1 MDTRLRKKILAFQR
15 AEITEHY
22 IYNRLARGMKD
33 THNREVLERIAADE
47 KKHHDFWK
55 QRTGETVSPRQFVV
69 LWYVIIAKVF
79 GLTFG
84 VRLMERGEGYAQKN
98 YRAVAHVV
106 SEVESIIKDEEEHE
120 RELIALLHEERLT
133 YIGSVVLGLN
143 DALVELTGV
152 LAGLTFALRQTEL
165 IALVG
170 LVTGIAASLSMAASE
185 YLSSKEGDI
194 SKTNPLKAATYTGI
208 AYVITVFL
216 LVMPYLLLEN
226 VYAALGITLITA
238 VVIIFGFTFYI
249 SVAKD
254 VPFWK
259 RFLEM
264 AVISLG
270 VAALSFIIGLV
281 IRNVLGI
288 EI

>member
-1 MDTRLRKKILAFQR
+1 MQLRKKMLAFQR

-22 IYNRLARGMKD
+22 IYRRLARGMKD
-33 THNREVLERIAADE
+33 IHNRKVLEHIAADE

-55 QRTGETVSPRQFVV
+55 QRTGETVSPRRFVV
-69 LWYVIIAKVF
+69 LWYVMVAKVF

-98 YRAVAHVV
+98 YRAVAHAVP
-106 SEVESIIKDEEEHE
+106 EVESIIKDEEEHE

-133 YIGSVVLGLN
+133 YIGSIVLGLN
-143 DALVELTGV
+143 DALVELTGI

-170 LVTGIAASLSMAASE
+170 LVTGIAASLSMASSE
-185 YLSSKEGDI
+185 YLSSKEDGI
-194 SKTNPLKAATYTGI
+194 SKMRPLRAATYTGI

-216 LVMPYLLLEN
+216 LVMPYLLFEN
-226 VYAALGITLITA
+226 VYAALGTTLIIAIA
-238 VVIIFGFTFYI
+238 VIFGFTFYVSI
-249 SVAKD
+249 AKD

-264 AVISLG
+264 VAISLG
-270 VAALSFIIGLV
+270 VAVLSFVIGLIV
-281 IRNVLGI
+281 RSVF
-288 EI
+288 EIDL